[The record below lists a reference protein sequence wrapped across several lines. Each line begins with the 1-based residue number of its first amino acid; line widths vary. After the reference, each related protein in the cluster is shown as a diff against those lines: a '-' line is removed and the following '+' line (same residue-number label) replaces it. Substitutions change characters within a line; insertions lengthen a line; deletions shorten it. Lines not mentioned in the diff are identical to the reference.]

1 MSKGPASNS
10 LPPLTFIPLFQ
21 KRIWGGR
28 RLEELFGKELP
39 AGERI
44 GESWEIVD
52 RPEAQSVV
60 RDGAWQG
67 RTLHELWCEERSDVF
82 GGIEDSPRFPLF
94 VKLLDAAEK
103 LSVQVHPPA
112 ALAGSLGGEP
122 KTEFWYIAAARPG
135 AELYVGLRNES
146 TRDDFEA
153 ALATGTVDQHLHRIA
168 VRTGDAMFLPS
179 GRVHAIGGGNVIV
192 EIQQNSDTTYR
203 VFDWNRTGEDGQP
216 RALHVAES
224 MQSIDFTDCEPAL
237 VETDSETLVQHP
249 LFVVEKWD
257 LTEPR
262 AVSPAGTFAIVGCLS
277 GEVQCAGAHLRAG
290 EFFLVPAC
298 LRERDLAPS
307 ATDTSLLRVSLP
319 QT

>member
-1 MSKGPASNS
+1 MSKVTTSHS
-10 LPPLTFIPLFQ
+10 LLPLTFVPLFK

-28 RLEELFGKELP
+28 RLEELFGKKLP
-39 AGERI
+39 ANERI

-60 RDGAWQG
+60 RDGTWQG
-67 RTLHELWCEERSDVF
+67 RTVHELWREERGDIF
-82 GGIEDSPRFPLF
+82 GDIADAPRFPLF

-112 ALAGSLGGEP
+112 ALADSLGGEP
-122 KTEFWYIAAARPG
+122 KTEFWYIAAAQPG

-153 ALATGTVDQHLHRIA
+153 ALANGTVDQHLHRIS

-216 RALHVAES
+216 RALHVSES
-224 MQSIDFTDCEPAL
+224 LQSIDFSDYEPAL
-237 VETDSETLVQHP
+237 AGAEGETLVRHP
-249 LFVVEKWD
+249 LFAVEKWE
-257 LTEPR
+257 LTAPR
-262 AVSPAGTFAIVGCLS
+262 PVSPAGTFAIVGCLS
-277 GEVQCAGAHLRAG
+277 GEVRCAGVRLRAG

-298 LRERDLAPS
+298 LRERDLAPG